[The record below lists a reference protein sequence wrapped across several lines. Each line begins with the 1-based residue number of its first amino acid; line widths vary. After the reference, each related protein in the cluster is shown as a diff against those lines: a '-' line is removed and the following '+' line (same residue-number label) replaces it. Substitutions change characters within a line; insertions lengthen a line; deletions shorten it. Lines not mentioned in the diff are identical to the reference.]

1 MRWTRGF
8 IGTAALV
15 LSGLATVNA
24 QGYDQGYDQDPSSR
38 VLRASYLQGEVSF
51 RPGNVD
57 DWTSATLNYPL
68 SSGDHLW
75 TDVNARA
82 ELHVGSNAI
91 RLAPETAFEILDLD
105 DNHLQIRLTQGSAL
119 IRIRTLNSDDDVEID
134 TPTGAVTLLRDGT
147 YRVDVSAD
155 GATSTVTT
163 RNGDAEVT
171 SNDNTIS
178 VRPDETVLFTA
189 DGASSDVRNAPP
201 MDEYDQWA
209 NSRDRTEDRS
219 VSARYV
225 SRDMTGYEDLD
236 RNGTWSNDASYGH
249 VWIPSNVASDWAPYR
264 YGRWAWVE
272 PYGWTWID
280 DAPWGFAPFHYGRWA
295 YSRNRWVWAPGV
307 VRSRP
312 VYAPALVVFVGGSS
326 FSGGRNYGDRGDVA
340 WFPLAPREVYR
351 PAYRTSDDYVRRV
364 NVTNVNVTNIN
375 ITNVNVTNVQYRNQR
390 VQGATTAVRQD
401 QFAGSQRIGRNAV
414 IVPVSQARSA
424 HVVGDGAPV
433 TPTQQSVVIR
443 RQGNTQVSRPPEATQ
458 TRQVV
463 VKNTPPAPPAT
474 FASHA
479 AQLQTT
485 GDKPVAPLTISQT
498 RGAPRSGVTSG
509 MSRTDGN
516 AQVNRAPNSAPS
528 HTVAPTA
535 VAPTPVAPSTTAR
548 PVPGS
553 RPNINVRSQPNDEA
567 QPATRPNGPPAAA
580 RTTEQPNVRVRPA
593 PAAQPNESTRPAPAP
608 QPNVNVRPAPAAQP
622 NESARPAPAPEPKVN
637 ERPAPAARPS
647 TNDRPVS
654 HTDGPAPVNGSANGS
669 PAHTVAEPNPNS
681 HPSPNANAATPPSAR
696 AAPRQEA
703 QPPRAAPQDEKKSPA
718 QGEKPQAEK
727 APPARGQSDKGA
739 SSDKP
744 RDSTNDKQSTKPP
757 ARDEKPPRRN

>member
-24 QGYDQGYDQDPSSR
+24 QGREQDPSSR

-75 TDVNARA
+75 TDANARA

-119 IRIRTLNSDDDVEID
+119 IRIRTLDADDNVEID
-134 TPTGAVTLLRDGT
+134 TPTGAVTLMRDGT
-147 YRVDVSAD
+147 YRIDVSAD

-171 SNDNTIS
+171 ANDNTVS
-178 VRPDETVLFTA
+178 VRPDETVLFTV
-189 DGASSDVRNAPP
+189 DGASPDVRDAAP
-201 MDEYDQWA
+201 MDEYDQWSY
-209 NSRDRTEDRS
+209 SRDRAEDES
-219 VSARYV
+219 VSAQYV

-236 RNGTWSNDASYGH
+236 RNGTWSDDADYGH
-249 VWIPSNVASDWAPYR
+249 VWVPSHVAYDWAPYR

-295 YSRNRWVWAPGV
+295 YVRERWVWAPGV
-307 VRSRP
+307 VRRRP
-312 VYAPALVVFVGGSS
+312 VYAPALVVFVGGSN
-326 FSGGRNYGDRGDVA
+326 FSGGGYYGDRGDVA
-340 WFPLAPREVYR
+340 WFPLAPREIYR

-375 ITNVNVTNVQYRNQR
+375 ITNVNVTNIQYRNQR
-390 VQGATTAVRQD
+390 VQGATTAVSQD
-401 QFAGSQRIGRNAV
+401 QFAGSRRIGRTAV
-414 IVPVSQARSA
+414 VVPVSEARSA

-433 TPTQQSVVIR
+433 TPTQQSVLIR
-443 RQGNTQVSRPPEATQ
+443 RQGATQVSRPPEASQ

-463 VKNTPPAPPAT
+463 WKNTPPPRPAT

-498 RGAPRSGVTSG
+498 RGAPRSGVTRG
-509 MSRTDGN
+509 MSHTDGN
-516 AQVNRAPNSAPS
+516 AQVNRAPNSAPT
-528 HTVAPTA
+528 HTVVPTA
-535 VAPTPVAPSTTAR
+535 VAPTPVTPSTTAR
-548 PVPGS
+548 PVPNT
-553 RPNINVRSQPNDEA
+553 RPNINVRSYPNDE
-567 QPATRPNGPPAAA
+567 
-580 RTTEQPNVRVRPA
+580 
-593 PAAQPNESTRPAPAP
+593 SRPAPAP

-622 NESARPAPAPEPKVN
+622 NENARPVPAPQPNVN
-637 ERPAPAARPS
+637 VRSAPAAQPRA
-647 TNDRPVS
+647 NDRPVS
-654 HTDGPAPVNGSANGS
+654 HTDGPSPVNGSANGS

-681 HPSPNANAATPPSAR
+681 HPSPNAHAATPPNTR
-696 AAPRQEA
+696 AAPRQEEQA
-703 QPPRAAPQDEKKSPA
+703 PRAAPQDERKSPA
-718 QGEKPQAEK
+718 QGEKPEAPQATK

-739 SSDKP
+739 ASDKRRAP
-744 RDSTNDKQSTKPP
+744 TNDKENTKPP
-757 ARDEKPPRRN
+757 ARDDKPPRRN

>member
-24 QGYDQGYDQDPSSR
+24 QGREQDPSSR

-68 SSGDHLW
+68 TSGDHLW
-75 TDVNARA
+75 TDANARA

-91 RLAPETAFEILDLD
+91 RLAPETAFEVLDLD

-119 IRIRTLNSDDDVEID
+119 VRIRTLDSDDDVEID
-134 TPTGAVTLLRDGT
+134 TPTGAVTIMRDGT

-171 SNDNTIS
+171 SNDNTIR
-178 VRPDETVLFTA
+178 VRPNETVLFTA
-189 DGASSDVRNAPP
+189 DGASPDVRGAYP

-209 NSRDRTEDRS
+209 YSRDRGEDRS

-225 SRDMTGYEDLD
+225 SREMTGYEDLD
-236 RNGTWSNDASYGH
+236 RNGTWSDDADYGH
-249 VWIPSNVASDWAPYR
+249 VWVPSHVASDWAPYR

-295 YSRNRWVWAPGV
+295 YVSERWVWAPGV
-307 VRSRP
+307 IISRP
-312 VYAPALVVFVGGSS
+312 VYAPALVVFVGGSD
-326 FSGGRNYGDRGDVA
+326 FDGGRYYGDRGNVA

-364 NVTNVNVTNIN
+364 NVTNVNITNIN
-375 ITNVNVTNVQYRNQR
+375 ITNVNVTNIQYRNQR
-390 VQGATTAVRQD
+390 VQGATTAVSQD
-401 QFAGSQRIGRNAV
+401 QFSGSRRIGRNAV
-414 IVPVSQARSA
+414 IVPVSEARNA
-424 HVVGDGAPV
+424 HIVGDGAPV
-433 TPTQQSVVIR
+433 TPTQQSVLIR
-443 RQGNTQVSRPPEATQ
+443 RQGAQQVSRPPEAAQ

-463 VKNTPPAPPAT
+463 WKNTPPPRPAT

-498 RGAPRSGVTSG
+498 RGAPRSGVTRG
-509 MSRTDGN
+509 MSHTDGP
-516 AQVNRAPNSAPS
+516 AAVNGSPNDGPS
-528 HTVAPTA
+528 HT
-535 VAPTPVAPSTTAR
+535 VAPSTTAR
-548 PVPGS
+548 PVPNT
-553 RPNINVRSQPNDEA
+553 RPSINVRSQPNDEA
-567 QPATRPNGPPAAA
+567 VPAGRRNGAPTKQPTAP
-580 RTTEQPNVRVRPA
+580 QPYVNVRPA
-593 PAAQPNESTRPAPAP
+593 PASQPNENVRPAPSPQPNVNMRPAPAP
-608 QPNVNVRPAPAAQP
+608 QPNVNMRPAPAQP
-622 NESARPAPAPEPKVN
+622 NVDMR
-637 ERPAPAARPS
+637 RAPAARPS
-647 TNDRPVS
+647 TNDRPLS
-654 HTDGPAPVNGSANGS
+654 HTEGPAPVNGSANGS
-669 PAHTVAEPNPNS
+669 PAHTVGAPNPNS
-681 HPSPNANAATPPSAR
+681 RPMPNER
-696 AAPRQEA
+696 AAAQPNMRPDSRPEA
-703 QPPRAAPQDEKKSPA
+703 QQPPRAAPQDERRSPA
-718 QGEKPQAEK
+718 QGGRPQEAK
-727 APPARGQSDKGA
+727 SLPARAQTDKGA
-739 SSDKP
+739 SSD
-744 RDSTNDKQSTKPP
+744 RRRTETSGWGNDKPP
-757 ARDEKPPRRN
+757 ARDEKPPRRH